1 MARLSADELI
11 DGGDVTTSVS
21 TVQTDYGNRG
31 MSDSVIPAT
40 GTSAADLAAA
50 INYSPESAAVA
61 SAGAKQPDVVV
72 DPLRNKSVKPDAP
85 AGKQYIWIG
94 GTDSGQW
101 QLYSTPQGPTGGPTS
116 GPTDSTTGS
125 TTTPTKATGSTNAAP
140 STDQNALQL
149 LTATLTGY
157 GLSGDIASGIT
168 GLLQKG
174 YTSDT
179 IKAVIQDPSAVNSSD
194 PSIKSLASAWQTRFS
209 ANTARQQAGLPVLD
223 PATYLA
229 TEQQYKSVMLRAGL
243 PTTAITNDYIGK
255 LMSVDVSPAEV
266 QQRIDA
272 ATTAVNSEDPYVIQ
286 QLNQMGLGTGDMVF
300 HLLDPATASNIVAQ
314 KVQAAQV
321 GAEAAR
327 AGVNTTQDY
336 AMQLAAAGVTQAQ
349 AQTGFQNI
357 AQQLPATQALANRY
371 QGYGTAGNVGQELQT
386 AVFGQPGTQTQ
397 AQAQAELERLKTQEI
412 SAFSGSSGAGKG
424 SLGISDT
431 SGLQ

>member
-31 MSDSVIPAT
+31 MYDSVIPAT

-94 GTDSGQW
+94 GTATGQW
-101 QLYSTPQGPTGGPTS
+101 QLYSTPQGPTGGPTGGS
-116 GPTDSTTGS
+116 TGS
-125 TTTPTKATGSTNAAP
+125 TTTPTKTTGSTNAAP

-194 PSIKSLASAWQTRFS
+194 PSIKSLASAWQTRF
-209 ANTARQQAGLPVLD
+209 
-223 PATYLA
+223 
-229 TEQQYKSVMLRAGL
+229 
-243 PTTAITNDYIGK
+243 
-255 LMSVDVSPAEV
+255 
-266 QQRIDA
+266 
-272 ATTAVNSEDPYVIQ
+272 
-286 QLNQMGLGTGDMVF
+286 
-300 HLLDPATASNIVAQ
+300 
-314 KVQAAQV
+314 
-321 GAEAAR
+321 
-327 AGVNTTQDY
+327 
-336 AMQLAAAGVTQAQ
+336 
-349 AQTGFQNI
+349 
-357 AQQLPATQALANRY
+357 
-371 QGYGTAGNVGQELQT
+371 
-386 AVFGQPGTQTQ
+386 
-397 AQAQAELERLKTQEI
+397 
-412 SAFSGSSGAGKG
+412 
-424 SLGISDT
+424 
-431 SGLQ
+431 

>member
-1 MARLSADELI
+1 MARLRADLL
-11 DGGDVTTSVS
+11 DGGSVATPTP
-21 TVQTDYGNRG
+21 TV
-31 MSDSVIPAT
+31 
-40 GTSAADLAAA
+40 SAADQAAA
-50 INYSPESAAVA
+50 INYAAAAPDPTPMAAPAAATETPASPAPAPTPVA
-61 SAGAKQPDVVV
+61 TMT
-72 DPLRNKSVKPDAP
+72 DPLRNKSVQPTAP
-85 AGKQYIWIG
+85 AGSQYIWIG
-94 GTDSGQW
+94 GTNTGSW
-101 QLYSTPQGPTGGPTS
+101 QLYASNAASSQMAAMG
-116 GPTDSTTGS
+116 TTAQTAPA
-125 TTTPTKATGSTNAAP
+125 TTATGATNAAP

-149 LTATLTGY
+149 LTSTLTGY

-223 PATYLA
+223 PATYIA
-229 TEQQYKSVMLRAGL
+229 TEQQYKAVMLRAGL
-243 PTTAITNDYIGK
+243 PTTAINNDYIGK

-397 AQAQAELERLKTQEI
+397 AQAQAELERLKTQEV